1 MDDFEKELKEDF
13 LDESLQLLE
22 DTEQSFLAL
31 ENDKE
36 STEILDQIFRL
47 AHNLKGTSRAVGFGN
62 VAEFTHEMENLI
74 LKLKTGD
81 LVVTDSMV
89 SLLLECNDHITN
101 MIHGLKDNMEAE
113 FDSTEIVKNILDALG
128 GNTAS
133 EETLTEEVVVPSD
146 EAVASSSNWESDD
159 SEELNDILDDAIAE
173 KSSSEPEVSEAA
185 LEALRELGNCD
196 ESVMAELE
204 AGSTSN
210 NESIEEPEISA
221 AALEA
226 LKELGNCDESVLTE
240 LQGGVAPSQ
249 DEPEVSEAA
258 LEALRELGN
267 CDESVMADLKKNTS
281 AENGLKFNNAMD
293 DNVKKSPEASITEK
307 SSPSP
312 VAPIEKPAAPVASK
326 AAPTKKVT
334 EDESIR
340 VSLSRVEKLNNVVGE
355 LVILQTVL
363 DQGMSLSGH
372 EQLMS
377 KSISHLGKLS
387 KEIQEISMSLRMVPV
402 KSTLQKMNRI
412 VRDTSKTLNKKVSLK
427 LKGEETEID
436 KTVLEHLADPLVH
449 IVRNA
454 VDHGLES
461 TEERIAAGKSE
472 AGNVGI
478 SAYHEGNNLVIEITD
493 DGKGIPANI
502 IRSKAIEKGLI
513 RENQQ
518 ITDEDIIQYIFHP
531 GFSTKEQVTEVS
543 GRGVGMDVVKTNIE
557 KLSGEVRVKTEMGKG
572 SVFKVVL
579 PLTMAIIDGMVVRVG
594 DNKFIIPLSQVHESL
609 KPTSEMVSKVTGWGE
624 CLNLRGQIL
633 PLFNVGSTLAVGMDE
648 GGSLD
653 KIAIIIQAAE
663 YPFAV
668 LVDDILHQQQV
679 VIKTLGNEIKNSKG
693 FMGSSILGDGKTS
706 FILDLNE
713 LYSGK
718 MKKNSSI
725 SEDLMGRVA

>member
-1 MDDFEKELKEDF
+1 MDDFERELKEDF

-74 LKLKTGD
+74 LKLKTGE
-81 LVVTDSMV
+81 LEVTDGIV
-89 SLLLECNDHITN
+89 SLLLECNDHITH
-101 MIHGLKDNMEAE
+101 MIHTLKDDMEAD
-113 FDSTEIVKNILDALG
+113 FDSAQIVANIQSALG
-128 GNTAS
+128 GESASMS
-133 EETLTEEVVVPSD
+133 EEVADEVVEPEPEVPSEELIAND
-146 EAVASSSNWESDD
+146 DNWESD
-159 SEELNDILDDAIAE
+159 EEIDDILDDAIME
-173 KSSSEPEVSEAA
+173 SSGEEASSNEPEV
-185 LEALRELGNCD
+185 
-196 ESVMAELE
+196 
-204 AGSTSN
+204 
-210 NESIEEPEISA
+210 SA

-226 LKELGNCDESVLTE
+226 LKELGNCDDSIIAE
-240 LQGGVAPSQ
+240 LEGKSDPVVAK
-249 DEPEVSEAA
+249 DEPVEEETEISAAA
-258 LEALRELGN
+258 LEALKELGT
-267 CDESVMADLKKNTS
+267 CDSSVIADLEKSSNVTD
-281 AENGLKFNNAMD
+281 GLKFNNAKD
-293 DNVKKSPEASITEK
+293 DT
-307 SSPSP
+307 PS
-312 VAPIEKPAAPVASK
+312 VTPIEKSTTTPENVAPLAAKK
-326 AAPTKKVT
+326 AAAVKKVS

-363 DQGMSLSGH
+363 DQGRFSAAQD
-372 EQLMS
+372 QLMN
-377 KSISHLGKLS
+377 KSISQLGKLS

-412 VRDTSKTLNKKVSLK
+412 VRDTSKTLDKKVKLK
-427 LKGEETEID
+427 LSGEETEID

-461 TEERIAAGKSE
+461 TEERIASGKSE
-472 AGNVGI
+472 FGNVGI

-493 DGKGIPANI
+493 DGKGIPANV
-502 IRSKAIEKGLI
+502 IRKKALEKGLI

-518 ITDEDIIQYIFHP
+518 ISDEDMIQYIFHP
-531 GFSTKEQVTEVS
+531 GFSTKEEVTEVS

-557 KLSGEVRVKTEMGKG
+557 KLSGEVRVKTELGKG

-579 PLTMAIIDGMVVRVG
+579 PLTMAIIEGMVIRAGG
-594 DNKFIIPLSQVHESL
+594 DKFILPLSQVHESL
-609 KPTSEMVSKVTGWGE
+609 KPTKEMVSKVTGWGE

-633 PLFNVGSTLAVGMDE
+633 PLFNIGNTLSVKMDE
-648 GGSLD
+648 GSSLD

-663 YPFAV
+663 HPFAV

-679 VIKTLGNEIKNSKG
+679 VIKNLGNEIKNNKG
-693 FMGSSILGDGKTS
+693 FMGSSILGDGKPS

-725 SEDLMGRVA
+725 KEDLMGRVA

>member
-1 MDDFEKELKEDF
+1 MDDFERELKEDF

-36 STEILDQIFRL
+36 SSEILDQIFRL

-81 LVVTDSMV
+81 LEVTDNMV
-89 SLLLECNDHITN
+89 SLLLECNDHITH
-101 MIHGLKDNMEAE
+101 MINGLKDNMDAE
-113 FDSTEIVKNILDALG
+113 FDSDEIVANILSALSG
-128 GNTAS
+128 DTESKATA
-133 EETLTEEVVVPSD
+133 EPEV
-146 EAVASSSNWESDD
+146 EAEVEDKWKCDESDD
-159 SEELNDILDDAIAE
+159 LDDILDE
-173 KSSSEPEVSEAA
+173 EVSEPEISPAALEALKELGDYDESVLSELEESKSEAEEPEISPAA

-196 ESVMAELE
+196 ESVLAELGGE
-204 AGSTSN
+204 KK
-210 NESIEEPEISA
+210 IEDEPEIS
-221 AALEA
+221 
-226 LKELGNCDESVLTE
+226 
-240 LQGGVAPSQ
+240 P
-249 DEPEVSEAA
+249 AA
-258 LEALRELGN
+258 LEALRELGT
-267 CDESVMADLKKNTS
+267 CDSDIIADLEKSSQEK
-281 AENGLKFNNAMD
+281 EGLKFTNAAD
-293 DNVKKSPEASITEK
+293 DSVSVTPIEK
-307 SSPSP
+307 VTTTPAA
-312 VAPIEKPAAPVASK
+312 VAPIAAKKAAPV
-326 AAPTKKVT
+326 KKIT

-363 DQGMSLSGH
+363 DQGRFTASQD
-372 EQLMS
+372 QLMN
-377 KSISHLGKLS
+377 KSISQLGKLS

-412 VRDTSKTLNKKVSLK
+412 VRDTSKTLNKKVK
-427 LKGEETEID
+427 LTLRGEETEID

-472 AGNVGI
+472 AGNVTI
-478 SAYHEGNNLVIEITD
+478 AAFHEGNNLVIEITD
-493 DGKGIPANI
+493 DGKGIPAKI
-502 IRSKAIEKGLI
+502 IRNKAIEKGLI

-518 ITDEDIIQYIFHP
+518 ISDEDIIQYIFHP

-579 PLTMAIIDGMVVRVG
+579 PLTMAIIDGMVIRVG
-594 DNKFIIPLSQVHESL
+594 NDKFIIPLSQVHESL
-609 KPTSEMVSKVTGWGE
+609 KPTKEMVNKVTGWGE

-633 PLFNVGSTLAVGMDE
+633 PLFNIGSTLAVKMDE
-648 GGSLD
+648 GQSLD
-653 KIAIIIQAAE
+653 KIAIIIQASE
-663 YPFAV
+663 HPFAV

-679 VIKTLGNEIKNSKG
+679 VIKNLGNEIKNNKG
-693 FMGSSILGDGKTS
+693 FMGSSILGDGKPS

-713 LYSGK
+713 LYSNK

-725 SEDLMGRVA
+725 KEDLIGRVA

>member
-1 MDDFEKELKEDF
+1 MDDFERELKEDF

-36 STEILDQIFRL
+36 SSEILDQIFRL

-81 LVVTDSMV
+81 LEVTDNMV

-101 MIHGLKDNMEAE
+101 MIHGLKDNMDAE
-113 FDSTEIVKNILDALG
+113 FDSTEIVENILSALG
-128 GNTAS
+128 GQAEVEQEAVAEV
-133 EETLTEEVVVPSD
+133 EETLVCD
-146 EAVASSSNWESDD
+146 ESDD
-159 SEELNDILDDAIAE
+159 LDDILDEGI
-173 KSSSEPEVSEAA
+173 SEPEISPAALEALRELGDVDDSLFEGMGEDNKVEEPEISPAA

-196 ESVMAELE
+196 EAVMEELSGKKE
-204 AGSTSN
+204 V
-210 NESIEEPEISA
+210 EEEPEIS
-221 AALEA
+221 
-226 LKELGNCDESVLTE
+226 
-240 LQGGVAPSQ
+240 P
-249 DEPEVSEAA
+249 AA
-258 LEALRELGN
+258 LEALRELGT
-267 CDESVMADLKKNTS
+267 CDSDIIADLEKSSNEK
-281 AENGLKFNNAMD
+281 EGLKFSNAID
-293 DNVKKSPEASITEK
+293 DSVTVTPLEK
-307 SSPSP
+307 VTTTPAA
-312 VAPIEKPAAPVASK
+312 VAPIAAKKATPV
-326 AAPTKKVT
+326 KKVT

-363 DQGMSLSGH
+363 DQGRFTASH
-372 EQLMS
+372 DQLMN
-377 KSISHLGKLS
+377 KSISQLGKLS

-412 VRDTSKTLNKKVSLK
+412 VRDTSKTLDKKVK
-427 LKGEETEID
+427 LTLSGEETEID

-461 TEERIAAGKSE
+461 TEGRIAAGKSE
-472 AGNVGI
+472 AGNVTIG
-478 SAYHEGNNLVIEITD
+478 AFHEGNNLVIEITD

-502 IRSKAIEKGLI
+502 IRNKAIEKGLI

-518 ITDEDIIQYIFHP
+518 ISDEDIIQYIFHP

-579 PLTMAIIDGMVVRVG
+579 PLTMAIIEGMVIRAG
-594 DNKFIIPLSQVHESL
+594 SDKFIIPLSQVHESL
-609 KPTSEMVSKVTGWGE
+609 KPTNEMINKVTGWGE
-624 CLNLRGQIL
+624 CLNLRGQVL
-633 PLFNVGSTLAVGMDE
+633 PLFNIGSTLAVKMDE
-648 GGSLD
+648 GKSVD
-653 KIAIIIQAAE
+653 KIAIIIQASE
-663 YPFAV
+663 HPFAV

-679 VIKTLGNEIKNSKG
+679 VIKNLGSEIKNSKG
-693 FMGSSILGDGKTS
+693 FMGSSILGDGKPS

-713 LYSGK
+713 LYSSK

-725 SEDLMGRVA
+725 KEDLIGRVA

>member
-36 STEILDQIFRL
+36 SSEILDQIFRL

-81 LVVTDSMV
+81 LAVTDSMV

-101 MIHGLKDNMEAE
+101 MIHGLKDDMDAE
-113 FDSTEIVKNILDALG
+113 FDSTEIVANILNALG
-128 GNTAS
+128 GNAVADSIEAVEAPVIEEVEVPS
-133 EETLTEEVVVPSD
+133 EEL
-146 EAVASSSNWESDD
+146 VANADNWESDD
-159 SEELNDILDDAIAE
+159 TEDLDGILDEAISE
-173 KSSSEPEVSEAA
+173 KVEEESSSEPEISAAA

-204 AGSTSN
+204 GGVSSN
-210 NESIEEPEISA
+210 EPTEAFKAEEVEQEEPEISA
-221 AALEA
+221 
-226 LKELGNCDESVLTE
+226 
-240 LQGGVAPSQ
+240 
-249 DEPEVSEAA
+249 AA

-267 CDESVMADLKKNTS
+267 CDETVMAELEKNS
-281 AENGLKFNNAMD
+281 SEKNGLKFNNAID
-293 DNVKKSPEASITEK
+293 DTPSIT
-307 SSPSP
+307 
-312 VAPIEKPAAPVASK
+312 PIEKTTTTPETITPLAAKKSAPV
-326 AAPTKKVT
+326 KKVT

-363 DQGMSLSGH
+363 DQGRFAASQD
-372 EQLMS
+372 QLMN
-377 KSISHLGKLS
+377 KSISQLGKLS

-412 VRDTSKTLNKKVSLK
+412 VRDTSKTLNKKVNLK
-427 LKGEETEID
+427 LNGEETEID

-493 DGKGIPANI
+493 DGKGIPANV
-502 IRSKAIEKGLI
+502 IRNKAIEKGLI

-518 ITDEDIIQYIFHP
+518 ISDEDIIQYIFHP

-557 KLSGEVRVKTEMGKG
+557 KLSGEVKVKTELGKG

-579 PLTMAIIDGMVVRVG
+579 PLTMAIIDGMVIRVG

-609 KPTSEMVSKVTGWGE
+609 KPTKEMVSKVTGWGE

-633 PLFNVGSTLAVGMDE
+633 PLFSVGGTLSVAMDE
-648 GGSLD
+648 GNSLD

-663 YPFAV
+663 HPFAV

-679 VIKTLGNEIKNSKG
+679 VIKNLGNEIKSSKG
-693 FMGSSILGDGKTS
+693 FMGSSILGDGKPS

-718 MKKNSSI
+718 MKKSSSI
-725 SEDLMGRVA
+725 KEDLIGKVA

>member
-1 MDDFEKELKEDF
+1 MDDFERELKEDF

-74 LKLKTGD
+74 LKLKTGE
-81 LVVTDSMV
+81 LEVTDGIV
-89 SLLLECNDHITN
+89 SLLLECNDHITH
-101 MIHGLKDNMEAE
+101 MIHTLKDDMEAD
-113 FDSTEIVKNILDALG
+113 FDSAQIVANIQSALG
-128 GNTAS
+128 GESASMS
-133 EETLTEEVVVPSD
+133 EEVADEVVEPEPEVPSEELIAND
-146 EAVASSSNWESDD
+146 DNWESD
-159 SEELNDILDDAIAE
+159 EEIDDILDDAIME
-173 KSSSEPEVSEAA
+173 SSSYDEGSSSEPEV
-185 LEALRELGNCD
+185 
-196 ESVMAELE
+196 
-204 AGSTSN
+204 
-210 NESIEEPEISA
+210 SA

-226 LKELGNCDESVLTE
+226 LKELGNCDDSIIAE
-240 LQGGVAPSQ
+240 LEGKSDPVVAK
-249 DEPEVSEAA
+249 DEPVEEETEISAAA
-258 LEALRELGN
+258 LEALKELGT
-267 CDESVMADLKKNTS
+267 CDSSVIADLEKSSNVTD
-281 AENGLKFNNAMD
+281 GLKFNNAKD
-293 DNVKKSPEASITEK
+293 DT
-307 SSPSP
+307 PS
-312 VAPIEKPAAPVASK
+312 VTPIEKSTTTPEKVAPLAAKK
-326 AAPTKKVT
+326 AAAVKKVS

-363 DQGMSLSGH
+363 DQGRFSAAQD
-372 EQLMS
+372 QLMN
-377 KSISHLGKLS
+377 KSISQLGKLS

-412 VRDTSKTLNKKVSLK
+412 VRDTSKTLDKKVKLK
-427 LKGEETEID
+427 LSGEETEID

-461 TEERIAAGKSE
+461 TEERIASGKSE
-472 AGNVGI
+472 FGNVGI

-493 DGKGIPANI
+493 DGKGIPANV
-502 IRSKAIEKGLI
+502 IRKKALEKGLI

-518 ITDEDIIQYIFHP
+518 ISDEDMIQYIFHP
-531 GFSTKEQVTEVS
+531 GFSTKEEVTEVS

-557 KLSGEVRVKTEMGKG
+557 KLSGEVRVKTELGKG

-579 PLTMAIIDGMVVRVG
+579 PLTMAIIEGMVIRAGG
-594 DNKFIIPLSQVHESL
+594 DKFILPLSQVHESL
-609 KPTSEMVSKVTGWGE
+609 KPTKEMVSKVTGWGE

-633 PLFNVGSTLAVGMDE
+633 PLFNIGNTLSVKMDE
-648 GGSLD
+648 GSSLD

-663 YPFAV
+663 HPFAV

-679 VIKTLGNEIKNSKG
+679 VIKNLGNEIKNNKG
-693 FMGSSILGDGKTS
+693 FMGSSILGDGKPS

-725 SEDLMGRVA
+725 KEDLMGRVA